1 MTEPRDLPD
10 DPGGPPTDA
19 TGFALVDEHVDEN
32 STYGEMSLD
41 EATRRLARLRSRG
54 DLRAASRLMASL
66 PDQVVV
72 DMFER
77 SADRDRAVAFRLLP
91 KGRALVLFEALDA
104 PVQSELL
111 RGLRE
116 EWIALLPTLD
126 LSAPSTFP
134 WPDRTLGHT
143 VTWVNAELMK
153 NVTEIG
159 QLRLLRAAAA
169 SGHFGRLPAGA
180 SGQTDC
186 RARSTSSMPAPWK

>member
-77 SADRDRAVAFRLLP
+77 SADRD
-91 KGRALVLFEALDA
+91 
-104 PVQSELL
+104 
-111 RGLRE
+111 
-116 EWIALLPTLD
+116 
-126 LSAPSTFP
+126 
-134 WPDRTLGHT
+134 
-143 VTWVNAELMK
+143 
-153 NVTEIG
+153 
-159 QLRLLRAAAA
+159 
-169 SGHFGRLPAGA
+169 
-180 SGQTDC
+180 
-186 RARSTSSMPAPWK
+186 